1 MNIPKIDICSG
12 AVVENHSSEKVGAAF
27 GKAVKLRRVE
37 VGISQEELADRADL
51 ARSFLSGIERGAKS
65 ASIQSVWKIATALE
79 CRPSDLW
86 LVAERL
92 LK

>member
-1 MNIPKIDICSG
+1 M
-12 AVVENHSSEKVGAAF
+12 ENHSPEAVGVAF
-27 GKAVKLRRVE
+27 GKAIKLKRVE

-51 ARSFLSGIERGAKS
+51 ARSFLSGIERGVKS
-65 ASIQSVWKIATALE
+65 ASIQSVWKIATALD

-86 LVAERL
+86 LEAERL

>member
-1 MNIPKIDICSG
+1 M
-12 AVVENHSSEKVGAAF
+12 ENHSPEAVGVAF
-27 GKAVKLRRVE
+27 GKAIKLKRVE

-51 ARSFLSGIERGAKS
+51 ARSFLSGIERGVKS

-86 LVAERL
+86 LEAERL
-92 LK
+92 LVK